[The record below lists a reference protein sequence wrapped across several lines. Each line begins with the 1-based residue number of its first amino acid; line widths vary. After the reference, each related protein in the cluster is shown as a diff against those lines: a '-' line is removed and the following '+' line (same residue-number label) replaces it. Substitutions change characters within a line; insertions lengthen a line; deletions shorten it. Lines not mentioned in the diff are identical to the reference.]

1 MGAGHLKIGDKIKL
15 ADGTVGV
22 IANVVTVQ
30 QTREMFNL
38 TVSEAHTY
46 YVGQEGW
53 LVHNQ
58 GGPTTPGANSRSAG
72 NGWTYNSKV
81 DLDLRGSGLA
91 QSDAVNEA
99 FRRIGVPRD
108 QFEIT
113 RWGKTAEGKSF
124 PVEWRVTTGQ
134 HAGAEVNIDWPHSKN
149 GPEVPHVGY
158 QTAGKRGS
166 GGAVRGHILLDL
178 VTCNR

>member
-1 MGAGHLKIGDKIKL
+1 MAGRLAWGERGKRCSGARARGG
-15 ADGTVGV
+15 G
-22 IANVVTVQ
+22 
-30 QTREMFNL
+30 EMFNL
-38 TVSEAHTY
+38 TVDEAHTF
-46 YVGQEGW
+46 YVGNGGW

-58 GGPTTPGANSRSAG
+58 SRPTTPGANSRSPG
-72 NGWTYNSKV
+72 NGWTFNSNV
-81 DLDLRGSGLA
+81 DLDLRGTGLSQRNA
-91 QSDAVNEA
+91 LDEA

-108 QFEIT
+108 QFEVT

-124 PVEWRVTTGQ
+124 PVEWRVTKGPNT
-134 HAGAEVNIDWPHSKN
+134 GAEVNIDWPHSKN